1 MRYPD
6 SVYILT
12 QTSRRGQHLP
22 TLTVEHFYIHCILHF
37 DNRVYF
43 AYVVHEEHVYISI
56 LMFNLTSGHHKLQ
69 QLLHSRSVTVHH
81 SCSTGRCGASSYC
94 GVLIRH
100 SPPPP
105 PVTDTDTTVDTT
117 HTHYT
122 DTYRYRGY
130 SSGYDDIHQD
140 QARLVSDSGLAF
152 LLRRLDINI
161 RISEWI
167 TASVNYFYYWLFI
180 DNYYY
185 RCWIII
191 SFLCEF
197 FQRIVIC
204 SINWQYSLFLLPTI
218 HKIWRWMMY

>member
-1 MRYPD
+1 MKNM
-6 SVYILT
+6 YIF
-12 QTSRRGQHLP
+12 QYSCSIWQ
-22 TLTVEHFYIHCILHF
+22 
-37 DNRVYF
+37 
-43 AYVVHEEHVYISI
+43 VVTTNYHNSFTAAVS
-56 LMFNLTSGHHKLQ
+56 LST
-69 QLLHSRSVTVHH
+69 H

-152 LLRRLDINI
+152 LLRWLDINI